1 MKDGRAADGFVVA
14 IERCGTILAEH
25 FPPGT
30 LKRDELPDKLVE
42 I

>member
-1 MKDGRAADGFVVA
+1 VKDGRPADGFVAA
-14 IERCGTILAEH
+14 IERCGAILAEH
-25 FPPGT
+25 FPPGA